1 MQDDTTVPVE
11 EVVAPVEEPTEAAP
25 TDEVAE

>member
-11 EVVAPVEEPTEAAP
+11 EVEAPVEEPTEATPAE
-25 TDEVAE
+25 EVAA